1 MGDGGQYVMIY
12 LAMMMHVSFVGNLGL
27 RQVSYHYLK
36 HGLTYIIIHTRLF
49 LTV

>member
-27 RQVSYHYLK
+27 QQEDMARF
-36 HGLTYIIIHTRLF
+36 GLHLEQAVVPYSWTT
-49 LTV
+49 